1 MVITGIDMTDEVN
14 QSESFAENPQKETY
28 IDIDGKQYVQLGSEY
43 EADKHYQ
50 PRRRYAEK
58 TVRGVVVGRG
68 ENRQIIPVEEVR
80 KLAALHC
87 SYKDMAEYFGV
98 KEGTFRDHFRSE
110 VERARQKL
118 KHRLSEAMIENAI
131 NRLNP
136 TMQIWLS
143 KQWLNMSDNSESTQG
158 EQVLPWL
165 EEE

>member
-1 MVITGIDMTDEVN
+1 MTDEHN
-14 QSESFAENPQKETY
+14 QSDTFANSEQKEN
-28 IDIDGKQYVQLGSEY
+28 IIEIDGKQYVQLGDEY
-43 EADKHYQ
+43 QVEKAYQ
-50 PRRRYAEK
+50 PKRRYAEK

-98 KEGTFRDHFRSE
+98 KEGTFRDHFRTE

-131 NRLNP
+131 TRLNP

-143 KQWLNMSDNSESTQG
+143 RNWLGMTDGSEQTQG
-158 EQVLPWL
+158 EQVLPWI
-165 EEE
+165 EED

>member
-1 MVITGIDMTDEVN
+1 MTDDNN
-14 QSESFAENPQKETY
+14 QSPSFVDSEQKEDW
-28 IDIDGKQYVQLGSEY
+28 IEIDGKYYVQLDDSY
-43 EADKHYQ
+43 ELENKPYQ
-50 PRRRYAEK
+50 PKRRYAEK

-68 ENRQIIPVEEVR
+68 VNKQIIPVEEVR

-87 SYKDMAEYFGV
+87 SYRDMSEYFQV
-98 KEGTFRDHFRSE
+98 SESTFRDHFRLE

-131 NRLNP
+131 NRCNP

-143 KQWLNMSDNSESTQG
+143 RNWLGMNQDKEVTQG

-165 EEE
+165 EDE

>member
-1 MVITGIDMTDEVN
+1 MTDDNN
-14 QSESFAENPQKETY
+14 QSPSFVDSEQKEDW
-28 IDIDGKQYVQLGSEY
+28 IEIDGKYYVQLDDSY
-43 EADKHYQ
+43 ELENKPYQ
-50 PRRRYAEK
+50 PKRRYAEK

-68 ENRQIIPVEEVR
+68 QNKQIIPVEEVR

-87 SYKDMAEYFGV
+87 SYKDMAEYFQV

-131 NRLNP
+131 HRCNP

-143 KQWLNMSDNSESTQG
+143 RNWLGMNQDKELTQG
-158 EQVLPWL
+158 EQVLPWI
-165 EEE
+165 EEDE

>member
-1 MVITGIDMTDEVN
+1 MTEDNN
-14 QSESFAENPQKETY
+14 QGTTFAESPQKETY
-28 IDIDGKQYVQLGSEY
+28 IEVDGKHYVQLDDSY
-43 EADKHYQ
+43 ELENKPYQ
-50 PRRRYAEK
+50 PRRRYADK

-68 ENRQIIPVEEVR
+68 ENKQIIPVEEVR

-87 SYKDMAEYFGV
+87 SYKDMAEYFQV

-131 NRLNP
+131 NRCNP

-143 KQWLNMSDNSESTQG
+143 RNWLGMNQDKELTQG
-158 EQVLPWL
+158 EQVLPWI
-165 EEE
+165 EEDE

>member
-1 MVITGIDMTDEVN
+1 MTEHNN
-14 QSESFAENPQKETY
+14 QSDTFVDSEQKEKY
-28 IDIDGKQYVQLGSEY
+28 IQLGEEY
-43 EADKHYQ
+43 ELEAQYQ
-50 PRRRYAEK
+50 PRRRYSEK

-68 ENRQIIPVEEVR
+68 ENRSIIPVEEVR

-98 KEGTFRDHFRSE
+98 KENTFRDHFRRE
-110 VERARQKL
+110 VERARHKL

-131 NRLNP
+131 HKCNP

-143 KQWLNMSDNSESTQG
+143 KQWLGMTDSQESTQG

-165 EEE
+165 DED

>member
-1 MVITGIDMTDEVN
+1 MTDEHN
-14 QSESFAENPQKETY
+14 QSDTFANSEQKEN
-28 IDIDGKQYVQLGSEY
+28 IIEIDGKQYVQLGDEY
-43 EADKHYQ
+43 QVEKAYQ
-50 PRRRYAEK
+50 PKRRYAEK

-98 KEGTFRDHFRSE
+98 KEGTFRDHFRTE

-131 NRLNP
+131 TRLNP

-143 KQWLNMSDNSESTQG
+143 RNWLGMSDGSEQTQA
-158 EQVLPWL
+158 ETVLPWL
-165 EEE
+165 DDDE

>member
-1 MVITGIDMTDEVN
+1 MTDEHNN
-14 QSESFAENPQKETY
+14 QSDTFANSEQKEN
-28 IDIDGKQYVQLGSEY
+28 IIEIDGKQYVQLGDEY
-43 EADKHYQ
+43 QVEKAYQ
-50 PRRRYAEK
+50 PKRRYAEK
-58 TVRGVVVGRG
+58 TVRGVIVGRG

-98 KEGTFRDHFRSE
+98 KEGTFRDHFRTE

-131 NRLNP
+131 TRLNP

-143 KQWLNMSDNSESTQG
+143 RNWLGMSDGSEQTQG
-158 EQVLPWL
+158 DQVLPWL
-165 EEE
+165 DEE

>member
-1 MVITGIDMTDEVN
+1 MTD
-14 QSESFAENPQKETY
+14 QSPDFANSQQNEDIIE
-28 IDIDGKQYVQLGSEY
+28 IDGAQYVQLGDEY
-43 EADKHYQ
+43 LEEQSYQ
-50 PRRRYAEK
+50 PKRRYAEK

-98 KEGTFRDHFRSE
+98 KEGTFRDHFRRE

-131 NRLNP
+131 SKMNP

-143 KQWLNMSDNSESTQG
+143 RNWLGMDDNRETQQG
-158 EQVLPWL
+158 DTVLPWL
-165 EEE
+165 DED

>member
-1 MVITGIDMTDEVN
+1 MTDEHNN
-14 QSESFAENPQKETY
+14 QSDTFANSEQKEN
-28 IDIDGKQYVQLGSEY
+28 IIEIDGKRYVQLGDEY
-43 EADKHYQ
+43 IVEKAYQ
-50 PRRRYAEK
+50 PKRRYAEK
-58 TVRGVVVGRG
+58 TVRGVIVGRG

-98 KEGTFRDHFRSE
+98 KEGTFRDHFRTE

-131 NRLNP
+131 TRLNP

-143 KQWLNMSDNSESTQG
+143 RNWLGMSDGSEQTQA
-158 EQVLPWL
+158 ETVLPWL
-165 EEE
+165 DDDE

>member
-1 MVITGIDMTDEVN
+1 MTEEVN
-14 QSESFAENPQKETY
+14 QPSSFANSEQKEN
-28 IDIDGKQYVQLGSEY
+28 IIEIDGVQYIQLGDEY
-43 EADKHYQ
+43 AEEQSYQ

-68 ENRQIIPVEEVR
+68 ENKQIIPVEEVR

-98 KEGTFRDHFRSE
+98 KEGTFRDHFRRE

-131 NRLNP
+131 TKMNP

-143 KQWLNMSDNSESTQG
+143 RNWLGMNDSQENTQG
-158 EQVLPWL
+158 ETVLPWL
-165 EEE
+165 EED